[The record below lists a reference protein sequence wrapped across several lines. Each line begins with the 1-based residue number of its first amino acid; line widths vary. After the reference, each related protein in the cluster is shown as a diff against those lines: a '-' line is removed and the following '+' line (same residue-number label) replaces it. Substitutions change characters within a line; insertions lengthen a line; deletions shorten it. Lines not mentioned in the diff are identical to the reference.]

1 MQILML
7 RIKLRITIIIG
18 QFTLIRCYN
27 YTTKKHTQFFY
38 KALLAV
44 SKPVLSYAADTAI
57 IKTWE
62 MV

>member
-1 MQILML
+1 M
-7 RIKLRITIIIG
+7 RITIIIG

-27 YTTKKHTQFFY
+27 YTTRKHTQFFY
-38 KALLAV
+38 KVPLAV